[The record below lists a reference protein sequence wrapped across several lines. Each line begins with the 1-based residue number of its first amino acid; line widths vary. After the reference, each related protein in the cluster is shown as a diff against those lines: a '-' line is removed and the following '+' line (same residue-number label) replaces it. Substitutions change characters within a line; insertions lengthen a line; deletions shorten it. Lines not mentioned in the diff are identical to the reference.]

1 MLYKLY
7 KLKFVTPVHFGSH
20 KIGTSLENVSSYCH
34 SDTFFSALCLEYLKL
49 FGKGNF
55 SSFIENFNNG
65 KIVISSLFPYDKDD
79 MYLPKPALIVKRQN
93 SHEADYKNKKK
104 FKKLEFIKIKDFKKY
119 INCLKTGGTF
129 DCSNYDNYAYYN
141 DSAKVSLRN
150 DDENNRIYHV
160 GTYTFIENAGLYFI
174 AKFEN
179 ESIIEQFENI
189 LESLQY
195 SGLGGKRSS
204 GYGKFEIDETIELTE
219 NLTKSEEELINML
232 KSQDNQYNMLIS
244 LYSPDEK
251 ETEITSFENSYYNLI
266 KRNGFVYSPDYA
278 ENILKRKS
286 IVMFKEG
293 SCFDFVPSGS
303 IQDVGNY
310 GNHSVFKYAKA
321 LTIGINL

>member
-1 MLYKLY
+1 MPYKLY

-55 SSFIENFNNG
+55 SCFIENFNNG

-79 MYLPKPALIVKRQN
+79 MYLPKPALIVKRENTQ
-93 SHEADYKNKKK
+93 ETDYKNKKK

-119 INCLKTGGTF
+119 INCLKTGENF
-129 DCSNYDNYAYYN
+129 DCSDYDNYAYYN

-150 DDENNRIYHV
+150 DDEKNRIYHV
-160 GTYTFIENAGLYFI
+160 GTYTFVEDAGLYFI

-204 GYGKFEIDETIELTE
+204 GYGKFEIDEIIELSE
-219 NLTKSEEELINML
+219 NLTESEEELLNML
-232 KSQDNQYNMLIS
+232 KTQNNQYNMIVS
-244 LYSPDEK
+244 LYSPNEN
-251 ETEITSFENSYYNLI
+251 ETETITFENSYYNLI

-286 IVMFKEG
+286 MVMFKEG
-293 SCFDFVPSGS
+293 SCFDFVPSGT

-310 GNHSVFKYAKA
+310 GNHAVFRYAKA